1 MPRSKAEAAKK
12 LKKVQNVRPDYS
24 KLKKKELDE
33 LAEEIGVDGTKKEMA
48 EKLQAVSDGPT
59 DTPKS
64 AEILQD
70 QLQSGKRAT
79 KKAVKDFLEDADDI
93 LNFFKLT
100 QKINKETDKK
110 MKAEVVGTDQDDKN
124 IEIITDYRRKHGWAN
139 YHSQK
144 EIPIHE
150 ASCDGCLFRR
160 RRLHLSG
167 AQRSQSGLHVDLL
180 PAQDGR
186 RRLFETDLLRC
197 ARDSETA

>member
-1 MPRSKAEAAKK
+1 MSMELQDIKAELKARGETAPRSKAEAAKK

-64 AEILQD
+64 AEILQE

-93 LNFFKLT
+93 LNFFKNDT
-100 QKINKETDKK
+100 E
-110 MKAEVVGTDQDDKN
+110 DQ
-124 IEIITDYRRKHGWAN
+124 
-139 YHSQK
+139 
-144 EIPIHE
+144 
-150 ASCDGCLFRR
+150 
-160 RRLHLSG
+160 
-167 AQRSQSGLHVDLL
+167 QRN
-180 PAQDGR
+180 R
-186 RRLFETDLLRC
+186 
-197 ARDSETA
+197 